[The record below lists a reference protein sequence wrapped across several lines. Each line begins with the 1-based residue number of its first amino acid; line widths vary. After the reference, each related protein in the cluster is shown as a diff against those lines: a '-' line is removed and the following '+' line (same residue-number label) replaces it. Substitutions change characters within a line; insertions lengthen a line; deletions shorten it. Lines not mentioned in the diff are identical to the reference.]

1 MKDDKESGVR
11 EDFIFFVFKPLIS
24 QEKPVSLQQN
34 YQYMATFW
42 TKRNEDIEDEKTAM
56 PWGELFVKGDRNI
69 PRRRRLKV
77 ALFDLDGTLVDT
89 EDQYTVFWGATAR
102 KYRPDVPRL
111 EFLIKGTTLTQIFDT
126 YFPDPQWQKE
136 ITEGL
141 NAWEAQMRYE
151 FYPGALDFLKDLKR
165 NGVKCAVV
173 TSSNIPKMES
183 VRRQIPELDSLFDKV
198 LTAEDFTASKPAP
211 DCYLQGAKVFDAD
224 IDECVVFEDAYTGL
238 QAGMSSGIFTIG
250 LSTGHTKE
258 EIKDKCKYV
267 LDSFEGMTCDKIQ
280 QIMEG
285 Q

>member
-250 LSTGHTKE
+250 LSTGHTRE
-258 EIKDKCKYV
+258 EIQDKCNYV
-267 LDSFEGMTCDKIQ
+267 LDSYEGLTFEKLQ
-280 QIMEG
+280 QIMED
-285 Q
+285 

>member
-11 EDFIFFVFKPLIS
+11 EDFIFFVFKLLIS

-56 PWGELFVKGDRNI
+56 PWGELFVRGDRNI

-258 EIKDKCKYV
+258 EIQDKCNYV
-267 LDSFEGMTCDKIQ
+267 LDSFEGMTFEKIQ

>member
-1 MKDDKESGVR
+1 MKCFTKIEKSWELEVLSSK
-11 EDFIFFVFKPLIS
+11 FFLPFYKNS
-24 QEKPVSLQQN
+24 TC
-34 YQYMATFW
+34 MATFW
-42 TKRNEDIEDEKTAM
+42 TKRNEDIEDEKTVA

-89 EDQYTVFWGATAR
+89 EDQYTIFWGATAR

-111 EFLIKGTTLTQIFDT
+111 EYLIKGTTLTQIFDT
-126 YFPDPQWQKE
+126 YFPDPQWQVE

-141 NAWEAQMRYE
+141 NAYEAQMKYE
-151 FYPGALDFLKDLKR
+151 FYPGALDFIADLKR

-183 VRRQIPELDSLFDKV
+183 VKRQIPQFDSLFDKV

-211 DCYLQGAKVFDAD
+211 DCYLLGAKAFEAD

-238 QAGMSSGIFTIG
+238 QAGMASGIFTIG
-250 LSTGHTKE
+250 LPTGHTKE
-258 EIKDKCKYV
+258 EIKDKCNYV
-267 LDSFEGMTCDKIQ
+267 LEGFEGMTYEHIIK
-280 QIMEG
+280 IMEG
-285 Q
+285 

>member
-11 EDFIFFVFKPLIS
+11 EDFIFFVFKLLIS

-211 DCYLQGAKVFDAD
+211 DCYLQGARVFDAD

-258 EIKDKCKYV
+258 EIQDKCNYV
-267 LDSFEGMTCDKIQ
+267 LDSFEGMTFEQIQ

>member
-1 MKDDKESGVR
+1 
-11 EDFIFFVFKPLIS
+11 
-24 QEKPVSLQQN
+24 
-34 YQYMATFW
+34 MATFW

-111 EFLIKGTTLTQIFDT
+111 EYIIKGTTLTNIFAT
-126 YFPDPQWQKE
+126 YFTDPQWQKE
-136 ITEGL
+136 ITKGL
-141 NAWEAQMRYE
+141 VAWEAQMRYE
-151 FYPGALDFLKDLKR
+151 FYPGVLPFIEDLKH

-173 TSSNIPKMES
+173 TSSDQSKMNS
-183 VRRQIPELDSLFDKV
+183 VRRQIPQLDTLFDKV
-198 LTAEDFTASKPAP
+198 FTAEDFTASKPAP
-211 DCYLQGAKVFDAD
+211 DCYLLGARTFDAD
-224 IDECVVFEDAYTGL
+224 VDECVVFEDAYSGL

-258 EIKDKCKYV
+258 EIQDKCNYV
-267 LDSFEGMTCDKIQ
+267 LNTFEGMTFERLTEIINQFATAICEDRL
-280 QIMEG
+280 
-285 Q
+285 

>member
-258 EIKDKCKYV
+258 EIQDKCNYV
-267 LDSFEGMTCDKIQ
+267 LDSYEGLTFEKLQ
-280 QIMEG
+280 QIMED
-285 Q
+285 

>member
-1 MKDDKESGVR
+1 MESAR
-11 EDFIFFVFKPLIS
+11 ISFFFVFKLLIS

-250 LSTGHTKE
+250 LSTGHTKK
-258 EIKDKCKYV
+258 EIQDKCNYV
-267 LDSFEGMTCDKIQ
+267 LDSFEGMTFEKIQ

>member
-11 EDFIFFVFKPLIS
+11 EDFIFFVFKLLIS

-250 LSTGHTKE
+250 LSTGHTRE
-258 EIKDKCKYV
+258 EIQDKCNYV
-267 LDSFEGMTCDKIQ
+267 LDSFEGMTFEKIQ

>member
-1 MKDDKESGVR
+1 MKNDKESGVR
-11 EDFIFFVFKPLIS
+11 EDFIFFVFKLLIS

-258 EIKDKCKYV
+258 EIQDKCNYV
-267 LDSFEGMTCDKIQ
+267 LDSFEGMTFEKIQ

>member
-258 EIKDKCKYV
+258 EIQDKCNYV
-267 LDSFEGMTCDKIQ
+267 LDSFEGMTFEKIQ